1 MPYHFVA
8 ELLHNNRA
16 VPMPVAM
23 RVISFL
29 PKRWDLS
36 YRPEYNPEDPHEYF
50 NAHEVPQHM
59 CPGET

>member
-1 MPYHFVA
+1 
-8 ELLHNNRA
+8 
-16 VPMPVAM
+16 MPVAM